1 MTTRPIDSKSL
12 RGPLCSAIA
21 LVLVVLLLAAGCT
34 EPTGEIPVFSAK
46 NITQSGSGVASIKTT
61 PFSDRELA
69 EQTVVNAEKQ
79 IHKADVVIIW
89 FKGNLTTSNDAQLP
103 LIIAKRENAV
113 SQISIAKDDI
123 ASGNFTQARVSSQT
137 AYEKAN
143 ESYNDALERQYILTH
158 HCKEPTLSF
167 EGIVLIILLCIFPAL
182 LTTVLYSL
190 MNTISSPLIE
200 SLLQRFR
207 TITFSSFFTWAWIS
221 YLSLLLVAAISKTQ
235 SLETVALII
244 TIIWTGLI
252 LVIILI
258 SLIVLGIIIS
268 KTIRLRIK
276 KGISDHKTDKELQS
290 PFLGKNAKALFIV
303 LIILLI
309 LAMPF
314 AIYLGLKISFPFPCI

>member
-1 MTTRPIDSKSL
+1 MTARPIFPDSQW
-12 RGPLCSAIA
+12 RPLYAAIA

-34 EPTGEIPVFSAK
+34 EQTGRIPVFSAK
-46 NITQSGSGVASIKTT
+46 NITQSGSGVALIKTT
-61 PFSDRELA
+61 PISDRELA
-69 EQTVVNAEKQ
+69 EQTVVNAEDQ
-79 IHKADVVIIW
+79 IHKADAVITW
-89 FKGNLTTSNDAQLP
+89 FKGNLTTSNDAQLL

-123 ASGNFTQARVSSQT
+123 ASGNFAQARVSSQT

-182 LTTVLYSL
+182 LTTLLYLL

-200 SLLQRFR
+200 SLLQRR
-207 TITFSSFFTWAWIS
+207 TITFSTFFTRAWIF

-235 SLETVALII
+235 SLKTVALII
-244 TIIWTGLI
+244 ATIWTGLI
-252 LVIILI
+252 LVIIII

-268 KTIRLRIK
+268 KAIRFGIK
-276 KGISDHKTDKELQS
+276 MGISDNKTDNELRS
-290 PFLGKNAKALFIV
+290 TFLGKNAIALFIV

-309 LAMPF
+309 LVMP
-314 AIYLGLKISFPFPCI
+314 IVIDLGLKISFPFPCI